1 MLSPRTSNN
10 QDNRLD
16 QQLAQNQHQSQFQH
30 PYQPHFPL
38 STQGLFQGTNP
49 PGYLSTKTNGAIGN
63 RDLANTAGKLPFSS
77 FGLDSALSMNR
88 EQYHSSKLAENR
100 QNLSS
105 SVLSTADLQ
114 FSGYILNGFQNTNRS
129 PFSYSP
135 AASLPMTES
144 GGNGTAGPHS
154 SRLLETLG
162 MPGSNSVSGAVAG
175 CRTNSSL
182 SPAYRQA
189 MGSSGF
195 PTTESSQLAGYSTY
209 ASLLNKANLMF
220 ENNLDSMMID
230 WTLEERECRRR
241 LVQFWRRHENN
252 NIFCTFKA
260 VAAADRVPNSI
271 VVSCIYWEE
280 KNDFFITS
288 VDCIHLL
295 ESLIAVRFT
304 VEEKNRIRRNLEG
317 FRPLTVSKC
326 KSDSV
331 DFFKLIM
338 SFPNPKPR
346 NIEKDVKVFPWRIL
360 PLALKKIIGKYTASF
375 SSTASITLDTY
386 PTPRVASY
394 SQLVGIPPPS
404 STTGIPGYS
413 LTTPM
418 SDVLGSSSASAA
430 IVAAAAAA
438 AGFMVLQNGQ
448 IQFGF
453 AGMAAEHPVSPTD
466 AASVQSASSSLL
478 DKLTS
483 DYELAFAEIAASPQ
497 PQKAQQLVARSQS
510 VKKPTP
516 RTPYSVDRS
525 DRYRSGGGGNG
536 SGGADGNSPTSAS
549 MSSYAMTML
558 ADGGDR
564 QGKRKAS
571 PSIPLILEQQCHDI
585 NFGMDSTVSSSLSS
599 SMLMSGISAGNSVTN
614 PTLSSVNKV
623 FRDAGNSVDNF
634 APLYSMLDKALGG
647 TGVDSSCNS
656 SSSGD
661 TVFKSD
667 SPDANSATRS
677 SATPIL
683 LDPRAGSTDMFK
695 FDIGGD
701 LCSSDFSFLANL
713 ISASSNQNTGT
724 DCSPESKSGMVSC
737 GEMPFMTEQDAEQIR
752 CSDIFALMESSCQEM
767 EPGRSN
773 HE

>member
-16 QQLAQNQHQSQFQH
+16 QQLAQNQLQSQFQH

-38 STQGLFQGTNP
+38 STQGPFQSTNP
-49 PGYLSTKTNGAIGN
+49 PGYLSTKTNGVIGN
-63 RDLANTAGKLPFSS
+63 RDLVSTAGKLPFPS

-114 FSGYILNGFQNTNRS
+114 FSGYILNGFQNTTRS

-144 GGNGTAGPHS
+144 GGNGAAGPHS
-154 SRLLETLG
+154 NRLLETLG
-162 MPGSNSVSGAVAG
+162 MPGSNSASGAVAG

-386 PTPRVASY
+386 PTPRVTSY

-404 STTGIPGYS
+404 STIGIPGYN
-413 LTTPM
+413 LTSSM
-418 SDVLGSSSASAA
+418 SDVLG
-430 IVAAAAAA
+430 I
-438 AGFMVLQNGQ
+438 
-448 IQFGF
+448 
-453 AGMAAEHPVSPTD
+453 D
-466 AASVQSASSSLL
+466 AASVQPTSSSLL
-478 DKLTS
+478 DKLTT
-483 DYELAFAEIAASPQ
+483 DYELALAEIAASPQPQSQ

-516 RTPYSVDRS
+516 RIPYSVDRS
-525 DRYRSGGGGNG
+525 DRHRSGGGGNG
-536 SGGADGNSPTSAS
+536 NGGVECNSPISTSAS
-549 MSSYAMTML
+549 SYVTTML
-558 ADGGDR
+558 SDGGDR
-564 QGKRKAS
+564 QGRRKAS

-585 NFGMDSTVSSSLSS
+585 SLGMDSAVSSSLSS
-599 SMLMSGISAGNSVTN
+599 SMLMSGISAGNSIAN
-614 PTLSSVNKV
+614 PTLSSVNRVLK
-623 FRDAGNSVDNF
+623 DAGNSVDNF
-634 APLYSMLDKALGG
+634 DPLYSMIDKALGG

-667 SPDANSATRS
+667 SPDANSATHS

-683 LDPRAGSTDMFK
+683 LNPEAGSADMFK

-701 LCSSDFSFLANL
+701 LCSSDFNFLANL
-713 ISASSNQNTGT
+713 INASNNQNAGA
-724 DCSPESKSGMVSC
+724 DGLLESKSGMMSC
-737 GEMPFMTEQDAEQIR
+737 GEMPFMTEQDAEQIK
-752 CSDIFALMESSCQEM
+752 CGDIFALMESSRDEM
-767 EPGRSN
+767 EPSPRCGGF
-773 HE
+773 